1 VSARDSRV
9 LCLEFKGSDYSEW
22 SLWFEQLAAT
32 LGVRQFCAYQDG
44 EDPTIIDLFIDVD
57 GPYGSTASQI
67 IAAAAAAGDV
77 GHARYV
83 ATFRRA

>member
-1 VSARDSRV
+1 MF
-9 LCLEFKGSDYSEW
+9 EGGDYSEW
-22 SLWFEQLAAT
+22 SPWFEQLAAT
-32 LGVRQFCAYQDG
+32 LGVRHFD
-44 EDPTIIDLFIDVD
+44 EDPTIIDVFIDVD

-67 IAAAAAAGDV
+67 IAAAAVAGDV